1 MTWNEMQIEIL
12 IKERRNRNEEFWSTP
27 GTDRVPFW
35 ESIASKI
42 NIRFQSTFTG
52 KQCREKFQ
60 NLVRET
66 TVRKKLQKLEILLR
80 VDIYIFYN

>member
-12 IKERRNRNEEFWSTP
+12 IKERRNRNEEFWSTLS
-27 GTDRVPFW
+27 TDRVPFW
-35 ESIASKI
+35 DSIASKI
-42 NIRFQSTFTG
+42 NIRFQSTLTG

-80 VDIYIFYN
+80 VDIYSFYN